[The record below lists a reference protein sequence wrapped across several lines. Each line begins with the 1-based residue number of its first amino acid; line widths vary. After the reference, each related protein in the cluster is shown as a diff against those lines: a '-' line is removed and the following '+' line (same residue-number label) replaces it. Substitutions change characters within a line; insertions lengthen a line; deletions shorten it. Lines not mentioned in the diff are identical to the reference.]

1 MATLK
6 PLTDQQLS
14 ADARAVLDD
23 IRATRKT
30 DYVNNIWRVLANDPP
45 QLKRTWENVKAV
57 MGPGALDPLTKELIY
72 IAVSTINNCE
82 YCIHTHTAAARGKGM
97 TDAML
102 HELMQVVVL
111 ASQTNGIA
119 IGYQVELD
127 ERYRDL

>member
-1 MATLK
+1 MAILK
-6 PLTDQQLS
+6 PLSDAELS
-14 ADARAVLDD
+14 SEAAAVLDD

-30 DYVNNIWRVLANDPP
+30 DYVNNIWRVLANDPR

-111 ASQTNGIA
+111 ASQTNRIA

-127 ERYRDL
+127 ERYRNL